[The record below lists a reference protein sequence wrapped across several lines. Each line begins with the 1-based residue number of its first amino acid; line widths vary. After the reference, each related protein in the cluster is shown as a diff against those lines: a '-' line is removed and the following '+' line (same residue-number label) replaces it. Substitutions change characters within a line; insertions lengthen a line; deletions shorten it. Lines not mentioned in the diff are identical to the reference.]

1 MTGSV
6 QLRRRFLVLLKMI
19 FSPKQKTME
28 NSGNPLG
35 GSNTDPKLVGII
47 SYITPIGWI
56 IAYLLNNP
64 KSNFA
69 SFHIRQALG
78 IIIIG
83 IVANAANY
91 IPYGG
96 GLVMF
101 AGSILAL
108 VLWIMGLI
116 SAVQGEEKPV
126 PVIGEKFQEWFKSV

>member
-1 MTGSV
+1 
-6 QLRRRFLVLLKMI
+6 
-19 FSPKQKTME
+19 ME
-28 NSGNPLG
+28 NSGNST
-35 GSNTDPKLVGII
+35 GSSTTDPKLVAII
-47 SYITPIGWI
+47 SYVTPIGWI

-64 KSNFA
+64 KSDFA

-96 GLVMF
+96 GLVML

-108 VLWIMGLI
+108 VLWIMGLV

-126 PVIGEKFQEWFKSV
+126 PVLGEKFQEWFKSV